1 MVDGM
6 FLLYIFIVLA
16 KVSLRGVYVE
26 KIKCTVPFALFG
38 SAVWLGAGFVLR
50 QLFLALL
57 PRLCPYHPVGAIE
70 SLLGIHSWRRG
81 VARASERV
89 GCSAPTLWCAPQ
101 T

>member
-38 SAVWLGAGFVLR
+38 SAVWLGAACGGTSQVS
-50 QLFLALL
+50 QAALSL
-57 PRLCPYHPVGAIE
+57 SPRRCD
-70 SLLGIHSWRRG
+70 
-81 VARASERV
+81 
-89 GCSAPTLWCAPQ
+89 
-101 T
+101 